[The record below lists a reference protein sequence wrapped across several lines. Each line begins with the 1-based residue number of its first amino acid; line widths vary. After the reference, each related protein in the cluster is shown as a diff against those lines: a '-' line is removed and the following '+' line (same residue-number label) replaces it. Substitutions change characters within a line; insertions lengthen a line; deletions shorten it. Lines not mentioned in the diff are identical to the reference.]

1 MLFNTLK
8 LIFSRIS
15 INAINQLTFL
25 ISIPILASRLDF
37 VVFGQVS
44 ISFVIM
50 QLSWAISEWG
60 IENYSIEKWPK
71 LKNKNRQFSFVSQV
85 VSLNFIIAITFLI
98 LVFILVI
105 TNLLDIPLLF
115 YYALIPG
122 AIFGSIYPLWFYQ
135 VRKIP
140 QEMIFPTFFSRCL
153 FLMIIF
159 FMVVDNDSA
168 YLALLAQGLSL
179 FIIMFYAFIRIF
191 TKYSFRWKFAKSSE
205 IVTIA
210 RSCLS
215 FFVNG
220 FTNNQINTIWSFG
233 LSIVSGP
240 QAMALFNLGDQLYR
254 AGGAL
259 SNIIAQSIRIN
270 FIHKPRNQLKFI
282 IIFFLF
288 LYSLI
293 TAIIYLLSPYIV
305 ENLFS
310 NSYLN
315 AIPVFQTMI
324 IAWAANAI
332 VKLLNYPILAATH
345 GANWVNKMTKYFL
358 LVHFVMFVLW
368 SVSYGEAFSMSIMF
382 LLAIIFQLIVFIFH
396 ICRTFR

>member
-1 MLFNTLK
+1 
-8 LIFSRIS
+8 
-15 INAINQLTFL
+15 
-25 ISIPILASRLDF
+25 
-37 VVFGQVS
+37 
-44 ISFVIM
+44 
-50 QLSWAISEWG
+50 
-60 IENYSIEKWPK
+60 
-71 LKNKNRQFSFVSQV
+71 
-85 VSLNFIIAITFLI
+85 
-98 LVFILVI
+98 
-105 TNLLDIPLLF
+105 
-115 YYALIPG
+115 
-122 AIFGSIYPLWFYQ
+122 
-135 VRKIP
+135 
-140 QEMIFPTFFSRCL
+140 
-153 FLMIIF
+153 
-159 FMVVDNDSA
+159 MVVDNDSA